1 MTKQKQ
7 PDHEAAFRSS
17 LERMPIVEQVDLLLR
32 MRASMGKPE
41 PVRVWVEVQ
50 DAGGCVVWANG
61 EVGN

>member
-17 LERMPIVEQVDLLLR
+17 LARLPLGERLALLLR
-32 MRASMGKPE
+32 MRASLGKPE
-41 PVRVWVEVQ
+41 PVRVWVQVQ
-50 DAGGCVVWANG
+50 EAGGCVVWANG